1 MGMEI
6 ITDPPR
12 RALVVTPH
20 PDDAEGGCGA
30 TMAKWVKESATQIV
44 VALCTNGDKG
54 TSDRAM
60 APAALA
66 EIREQEQ
73 RNAAEYLGVKEV
85 VFLRHPDGG
94 LEDTMQFRGEVVR
107 EIRRHRPEV
116 IFCID
121 PYRIKSHTHR
131 DHRISGQVA
140 IDAAYTYAWSYNQ
153 FPEQIT
159 AEGLQPHRV
168 TAAYLWGTEDADVF
182 VAVDDYIERKAESLG
197 RHASQMLR
205 RTPEQRLARIRESTA
220 RQGQA
225 VGLTHAEGFR
235 RLSFKPDSLEWRLFN
250 S

>member
-30 TMAKWVKESATQIV
+30 TMAKWIKESATQIV
-44 VALCTNGDKG
+44 VVLCTNGDKG
-54 TSDRAM
+54 TADREL

-66 EIREQEQ
+66 AIREQEQ
-73 RNAAEYLGVKEV
+73 RNAAAYLGVKEV
-85 VFLRHPDGG
+85 VFLRYPDGA
-94 LEDTMQFRGEVVR
+94 LEDTMQFRGEVTR

-116 IFCID
+116 LFCID

-131 DHRISGQVA
+131 DHRVSGQVA

-153 FPEQIT
+153 FPEQISQ
-159 AEGLQPHRV
+159 EGLQPHQV

-182 VAVDDYIERKAESLG
+182 VAVDAYVEMKAESLG

-205 RTPEQRLARIRESTA
+205 RTPEQRLARIKESTA
-220 RQGQA
+220 RQGAA
-225 VGLTHAEGFR
+225 VGLAHAEGFR
-235 RLSFKPDSLEWRLFN
+235 RLAFKPNSLEWRLFN